1 MIMENN
7 FYIEIKNVTKI
18 YGEDEGITHA
28 LNDVS
33 LNIKKGEFITI
44 VGESGSGKSTLLNI
58 LGAIDYPTEG
68 EVIVNGKDITKYKE
82 IELTNYRKNEVGFVY
97 QFFNLINDITALQN
111 VMIVTGYKNKERA
124 LKLLDKVNLL
134 DKQDKFPRQLS
145 GGQQQRIA
153 IARAL
158 NKEGNLLLFD
168 EPTGALDEA
177 SGINI
182 LELIK
187 ELHEEGKTIVLVTH
201 TKEIGLISDRIITM
215 KDGKIISDK
224 NNNPIP
230 VKEVHW

>member
-7 FYIEIKNVTKI
+7 IYVEIKNVTKV
-18 YGEDEGITHA
+18 YGEGEGLAYA
-28 LNDVS
+28 LNDIS
-33 LNIKKGEFITI
+33 LNIKKGEFVTI
-44 VGESGSGKSTLLNI
+44 VGESGSGKTTLLNI
-58 LGAIDYPTEG
+58 LGAIDYPTKG
-68 EVIVNGKDITKYKE
+68 EVIVNGKDITKFKE
-82 IELTNYRKNEVGFVY
+82 KELTNYRKNDVGFVY

-124 LKLLDKVNLL
+124 QELLDKVNLL

-158 NKEGNLLLFD
+158 NKEGDLLLFD

-187 ELHEEGKTIVLVTH
+187 ELHKEGKTVVLVTH
-201 TKEIGLISDRIITM
+201 TKEIGLISDRIIKM

-224 NNNPIP
+224 DNNPIP

>member
-1 MIMENN
+1 MDNS
-7 FYIEIKNVTKI
+7 FYVEIKNVIKA
-18 YGEDEGITHA
+18 YGEGEGTTYA
-28 LNDVS
+28 LNGIS
-33 LNIKKGEFITI
+33 LNVKKGEFVTI

-58 LGAIDYPTEG
+58 LGAIDYPTKG
-68 EVIVNGKDITKYKE
+68 QVIVNNKDITKFKE
-82 IELTNYRKNEVGFVY
+82 KELTNYRKNEVGFVY

-111 VMIVTGYKNKERA
+111 VMLVTGYKNKERA
-124 LKLLDKVNLL
+124 LELLDKVHLL
-134 DKQDKFPRQLS
+134 DKRDKFPRQLS

-158 NKEGNLLLFD
+158 NKDGNLLLFD

-187 ELHEEGKTIVLVTH
+187 KLHEEGKTIILVTH
-201 TKEIGLISDRIITM
+201 TKEIGLISDRIVAM
-215 KDGKIISDK
+215 KDGRIVS
-224 NNNPIP
+224 NQENSNPIP

>member
-1 MIMENN
+1 MIMDNN
-7 FYIEIKNVTKI
+7 FYVEIKNVTKV
-18 YGEDEGITHA
+18 YGEGEGLAYA
-28 LNDVS
+28 LNDIS
-33 LNIKKGEFITI
+33 LNIKKGEFVTI
-44 VGESGSGKSTLLNI
+44 VGESGSGKTTLLNI
-58 LGAIDYPTEG
+58 LGAIDYPTKG
-68 EVIVNGKDITKYKE
+68 EVIVNGKDITKFKE
-82 IELTNYRKNEVGFVY
+82 KELTNYRKNDVGFVY

-124 LKLLDKVNLL
+124 QELLDKVNLL

-158 NKEGNLLLFD
+158 NKEGDLLLFD

-187 ELHEEGKTIVLVTH
+187 ELHKEGKTVVLVTH

-224 NNNPIP
+224 DNNPIP

>member
-1 MIMENN
+1 MENN
-7 FYIEIKNVTKI
+7 FYVEIKNVTKT
-18 YGEDEGITHA
+18 YGEGEGLTCA
-28 LNDVS
+28 LKDIS
-33 LNIKKGEFITI
+33 LNVKKGEFVTI

-58 LGAIDYPTEG
+58 LGAIDFPTQG
-68 EVIVNGKDITKYKE
+68 EVFVNGKNITKFKE
-82 IELTNYRKNEVGFVY
+82 KELTDYRKNEVGFVY

-124 LKLLDKVNLL
+124 LELLDKVNLL
-134 DKQDKFPRQLS
+134 DKKDKFPRQLS
-145 GGQQQRIA
+145 GGQQQRVA

-187 ELHEEGKTIVLVTH
+187 ELHKEGKTIILVTH

-215 KDGKIISDK
+215 KDGVIIS
-224 NNNPIP
+224 NIENSNPIP

>member
-7 FYIEIKNVTKI
+7 FYVEIKNVTKV
-18 YGEDEGITHA
+18 YGEGEGLAYA
-28 LNDVS
+28 LNDIS
-33 LNIKKGEFITI
+33 LNIKKGEFVTI
-44 VGESGSGKSTLLNI
+44 VGESGSGKTTLLNI
-58 LGAIDYPTEG
+58 LGAIDYPTKG
-68 EVIVNGKDITKYKE
+68 EVIVNGKDITKFKE
-82 IELTNYRKNEVGFVY
+82 KELTNYRKNDVGFVY

-111 VMIVTGYKNKERA
+111 VMIVTRYKNKERA
-124 LKLLDKVNLL
+124 QELLDKVNLL

-158 NKEGNLLLFD
+158 NKEGELLLFD

-177 SGINI
+177 SGISI

-187 ELHEEGKTIVLVTH
+187 ELHKEGKTIVLVTH

-224 NNNPIP
+224 DNNPIP

>member
-1 MIMENN
+1 MDNS
-7 FYIEIKNVTKI
+7 FYVEIKNVIKA
-18 YGEDEGITHA
+18 YGEGEGTTYA
-28 LNDVS
+28 LNGIS
-33 LNIKKGEFITI
+33 LNVKKGEFVTI

-58 LGAIDYPTEG
+58 LGAIDYPTKG
-68 EVIVNGKDITKYKE
+68 QVIVNNKDITKLKE
-82 IELTNYRKNEVGFVY
+82 KELTNYRKNEVGFVY

-111 VMIVTGYKNKERA
+111 VMLVTGYKNKERA
-124 LKLLDKVNLL
+124 LELLDKVHLL
-134 DKQDKFPRQLS
+134 DKRDKFPRQLS

-158 NKEGNLLLFD
+158 NKDGNLLLFD

-187 ELHEEGKTIVLVTH
+187 KLHEEGKTIILVTH
-201 TKEIGLISDRIITM
+201 TKEIGLISDRIVAM
-215 KDGKIISDK
+215 KDGRIVS
-224 NNNPIP
+224 NQENSNPIP

>member
-7 FYIEIKNVTKI
+7 IYVEIKNVTKV
-18 YGEDEGITHA
+18 YGEGEGLAYA
-28 LNDVS
+28 LNDIS
-33 LNIKKGEFITI
+33 LNIKKGEFVTI
-44 VGESGSGKSTLLNI
+44 VGESGSGKTTLLNI
-58 LGAIDYPTEG
+58 LGAIDYPTKG
-68 EVIVNGKDITKYKE
+68 KVIVNGKDITKFKE
-82 IELTNYRKNEVGFVY
+82 KELTNYRKNDVGFVY

-124 LKLLDKVNLL
+124 QELLDKVNLL

-158 NKEGNLLLFD
+158 NKEGDLLLFD

-187 ELHEEGKTIVLVTH
+187 ELHKEGKTVVLVTH

-224 NNNPIP
+224 DNNPIP

>member
-7 FYIEIKNVTKI
+7 FYVEIKNVTKV
-18 YGEDEGITHA
+18 YGEGEGLAYA
-28 LNDVS
+28 LNDIS
-33 LNIKKGEFITI
+33 LKIKKGEFVTI
-44 VGESGSGKSTLLNI
+44 VGESGSGKTTLLNI
-58 LGAIDYPTEG
+58 LGAIDYPTKG
-68 EVIVNGKDITKYKE
+68 EVIVNGKDITKFKE
-82 IELTNYRKNEVGFVY
+82 KELTNYRKNDVGFVY

-124 LKLLDKVNLL
+124 QELLDKVNLL

-158 NKEGNLLLFD
+158 NKEGDLLLFD

-187 ELHEEGKTIVLVTH
+187 ELHKEGKTVVLVTH

-224 NNNPIP
+224 DNNPIP

>member
-1 MIMENN
+1 MENSV
-7 FYIEIKNVTKI
+7 YVEIKNVTKV
-18 YGEDEGITHA
+18 YGEGEGVTYA

-33 LNIKKGEFITI
+33 LSVKKGEFVTI

-58 LGAIDYPTEG
+58 LGAIDFPTKG
-68 EVIVNGKDITKYKE
+68 EVIVNGKDITKFKE
-82 IELTNYRKNEVGFVY
+82 KELTNYRKNEVGFVY

-111 VMIVTGYKNKERA
+111 VMIVTGYKNKEKA
-124 LKLLDKVNLL
+124 QELLDKVNIL

-145 GGQQQRIA
+145 GGQQQRVA

-158 NKEGNLLLFD
+158 NKEGDLLLFD

-187 ELHEEGKTIVLVTH
+187 KLHEQGKTIILVTH

-215 KDGKIISDK
+215 KDGMIIYNK
-224 NNNPIP
+224 ENKNPIP

>member
-1 MIMENN
+1 MENN
-7 FYIEIKNVTKI
+7 YFIEVKNVTKT
-18 YGEDEGITHA
+18 YGEGEGLTYA
-28 LNDVS
+28 LKDVS
-33 LNIKKGEFITI
+33 LNVKKGEFVTI

-58 LGAIDYPTEG
+58 LGAIDYPLEG
-68 EVIVNGKDITKYKE
+68 EVFVNGRDITKFKE
-82 IELTNYRKNEVGFVY
+82 SELTNYRKNEVGFVY

-124 LKLLDKVNLL
+124 IELLNKVNLK
-134 DKQDKFPRQLS
+134 DKIDKFPRQLS
-145 GGQQQRIA
+145 GGQQQRVA

-158 NKEGNLLLFD
+158 NKEGSLLLFD

-187 ELHEEGKTIVLVTH
+187 KLHDEGKTIILVTH

-215 KDGKIISDK
+215 RDGKIVSNK
-224 NNNPIP
+224 ENKNPIP